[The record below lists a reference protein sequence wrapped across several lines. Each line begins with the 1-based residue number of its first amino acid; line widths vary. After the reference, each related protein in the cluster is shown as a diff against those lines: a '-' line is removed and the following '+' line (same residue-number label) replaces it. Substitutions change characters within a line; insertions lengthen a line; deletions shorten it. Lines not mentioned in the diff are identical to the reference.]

1 MVQGTLPAEARIS
14 GLDPISLV
22 QHASGPVLVV
32 LCILMMCSVAVWVIW
47 LLKALQLGRLRNAQ
61 HSFERAAET
70 IERPDDLVA
79 AALRHRTAP
88 GARVV
93 LELAKRHDA
102 GAPGASL
109 LLAVAKRAI
118 ATEQQKA
125 SSLMPSLSSIASA
138 SPFIGLFGTVV
149 GIINAFELIGIAKSA
164 SLPVVAP
171 AIGEALFAT
180 AVGLFAAIPATI
192 GYNFVDK
199 RIGDLIEE
207 ITASAEAWVEIMAGR
222 AVAGV
227 RTRPGGGGEPTVGAG
242 E

>member
-1 MVQGTLPAEARIS
+1 MLQGTPATETRVT
-14 GLDPISLV
+14 GLDPLSLI
-22 QHASGPVLVV
+22 QHASGIVLVV
-32 LCILMMCSVAVWVIW
+32 LFVLFAFSLAVWVIW
-47 LLKALQLGRLRNAQ
+47 LLKSLQLGRLRRAQ
-61 HSFERAAET
+61 HTFERVTET
-70 IERPDDLVA
+70 VERPDDLVA
-79 AALRHRTAP
+79 AALSHRTAP

-93 LELAKRHDA
+93 LELAKRNDA
-102 GAPGASL
+102 GAPGAPL

-125 SSLMPSLSSIASA
+125 SSLMPSLSSIASSA
-138 SPFIGLFGTVV
+138 PFIGLFGTVV
-149 GIINAFELIGIAKSA
+149 GIINAFELIGVAKSA

-199 RIGDLIEE
+199 RIGDFVEE
-207 ITASAEAWVEIMAGR
+207 LTASAEAWVEIMAGR
-222 AVAGV
+222 ATAGA
-227 RTRPGGGGEPTVGAG
+227 RTRPFGAEAAPGAG